1 MSTRLFAFEKLNNF
15 SVYTLGGHT
24 DEIVAVFFDADS
36 LLCYTTS
43 RNGHLAVWE
52 CSTESG
58 DLQKWDGT
66 KKIGGG
72 RKKKKK
78 STAQDDSEEDD
89 LAEDD
94 GDKEQQRM
102 TQEAAEEDPAA
113 TNFFYKRAARHFLKD
128 HLPEDSKRAELTD
141 ADYHSKSKILVTT
154 FSSGA
159 FFILEMPDCNLIHS
173 LSISDRQIST
183 VRINPTGDWIAF
195 GCQDLGQLLVWEWQ
209 SETFVLKQQGH
220 FNNMACVGYSP
231 DGQFIG
237 TGGEDG
243 KVKIW
248 STTSG
253 FSFVTFSEHTSK
265 VSGIT
270 FTSNA
275 KVTIIKIE
283 PYELCRH
290 ARLRS

>member
-1 MSTRLFAFEKLNNF
+1 MCWSSCSRIIAVGSKDMTTRLFAFQKLNNF

-24 DEIVAVFFDADS
+24 DEIVSVFFETAS
-36 LLCYTTS
+36 LTAYTTS

-52 CSTESG
+52 CSTEQEE
-58 DLQKWDGT
+58 LVKWDGT
-66 KKIGGG
+66 KKVGGG
-72 RKKKKK
+72 KKKKK
-78 STAQDDSEEDD
+78 KKREEDEESEDD
-89 LAEDD
+89 LAEENDE
-94 GDKEQQRM
+94 KELEHL
-102 TQEAAEEDPAA
+102 TQEASEDDQAV
-113 TNFFYKRAARHFLKD
+113 NFYYKRAARHFLKD
-128 HLPEDSKRAELTD
+128 HLPEEAKRSDLTA

-231 DGQFIG
+231 DGQYIG

-253 FSFVTFSEHTSK
+253 FSFVTFNEHTSK

-275 KVTIIKIE
+275 KV
-283 PYELCRH
+283 
-290 ARLRS
+290 